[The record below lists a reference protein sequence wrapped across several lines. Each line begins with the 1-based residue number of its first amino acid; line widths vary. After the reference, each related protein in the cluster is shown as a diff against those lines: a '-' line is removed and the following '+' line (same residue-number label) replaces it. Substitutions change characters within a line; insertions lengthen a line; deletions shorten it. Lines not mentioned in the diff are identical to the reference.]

1 MRLVFHGKGKE
12 IMLRKS
18 RFTLIFTLFCALLML
33 GVFAESASAET
44 KVRVGIFYSSTAFK
58 GQTAVNSETGFS
70 IGVYDENGE
79 FSETALEY
87 GIKNAYVYT
96 DGGALVFAS
105 EDMKNASENPDSVI
119 FRSQEGQKL
128 ILRPASLSENAD
140 GGNNSEEN
148 ATDGTS
154 YSADLPYI
162 AISGKKYPE
171 LLEFVIDPNGN
182 IKVINVVGLEQYIKG
197 VLPNEVYTS
206 WEPEALKAAAVATR
220 TYTLKSMRGKHSSL
234 GFDLCSTTDCQV
246 YAGVTKT
253 AKSTDNAVDATRGL
267 VLTYKGSLI
276 DAVYHAISGGTT
288 ESAWGAWGGDKNAHP
303 YLTVVSTPF
312 EKYGELKQGHWSYVI
327 PTDTLKSI
335 IDAKYPDRLTGD
347 IKSIDYSTDGGE
359 YIHTMV
365 ITDTDGKQIKL
376 TTSSAVRSLFNKYA
390 LSANFTL
397 GRTFAPSD
405 KQTDSAVTVITAK
418 GRQKADTADGLTLI
432 TADST
437 ESFSGISDVYFLN
450 GKGFGHGVGM
460 SQFGAQYAALE
471 GYTYKQ
477 ILETYYPGT
486 VLESKY

>member
-1 MRLVFHGKGKE
+1 MS
-12 IMLRKS
+12 RKT
-18 RFTLIFTLFCALLML
+18 RFTLIFALLCALFMFNAFAD
-33 GVFAESASAET
+33 GVSAET

-58 GQTAVNSETGFS
+58 GQAAVNSETGFS
-70 IGVYDENGE
+70 IGVYDENGD
-79 FSETALEY
+79 FSETALENAV
-87 GIKNAYVYT
+87 KNAYVYI

-105 EDMKNASENPDSVI
+105 EDMKDEESNPDGAI
-119 FRSQEGQKL
+119 FRAENGQKL
-128 ILRPASLSENAD
+128 VLRPAALSENSDNNAAAD
-140 GGNNSEEN
+140 AN
-148 ATDGTS
+148 

-162 AISGKKYPE
+162 GISGKKYPE

-234 GFDLCSTTDCQV
+234 GFDLCPTTDCQV

-253 AKSTDNAVDATRGL
+253 AKSTDSAVDGTHGQ
-267 VLTYKGSLI
+267 VLTYNGSLI

-327 PTDTLKSI
+327 PADTLKSI
-335 IDAKYPDRLTGD
+335 INAKYPGKLTGD

-405 KQTDSAVTVITAK
+405 EQTDDTVTVITSK
-418 GRQKADTADGLTLI
+418 GKRTVDAADGLTLI

-437 ESFSGISDVYFLN
+437 ESFSGLSDVYFLN
-450 GKGFGHGVGM
+450 GKGYGHGVGM

-486 VLESKY
+486 LIVSKY

>member
-1 MRLVFHGKGKE
+1 MS
-12 IMLRKS
+12 RKT
-18 RFTLIFTLFCALLML
+18 RFTLIFALLCALFMFNAFAD
-33 GVFAESASAET
+33 GVSAET

-58 GQTAVNSETGFS
+58 GQAAVNSETGFS
-70 IGVYDENGE
+70 IGVYDENGD
-79 FSETALEY
+79 FSETALENAV
-87 GIKNAYVYT
+87 KNAYVYI

-105 EDMKNASENPDSVI
+105 EDMKDEESNPDGVI
-119 FRSQEGQKL
+119 FRAEEGQKL
-128 ILRPASLSENAD
+128 ILRPAALSETDENGAAD
-140 GGNNSEEN
+140 AAN
-148 ATDGTS
+148 

-162 AISGKKYPE
+162 GISGKKYPE

-234 GFDLCSTTDCQV
+234 GFDLCPTTDCQV

-253 AKSTDNAVDATRGL
+253 AKSTDAAVDGTYGQ
-267 VLTYKGSLI
+267 VLTYNGSLI
-276 DAVYHAISGGTT
+276 DAVYHAISGGIT

-327 PTDTLKSI
+327 PTATLKSI
-335 IDAKYPDRLTGD
+335 IDAKYPDKLTGD
-347 IKSIDYSTDGGE
+347 IKSINYSTDGGE

-365 ITDTDGKQIKL
+365 ITDTDGRQIKL

-397 GRTFAPSD
+397 GRTFAPSNEKSD
-405 KQTDSAVTVITAK
+405 GTVTVITAK
-418 GRQKADTADGLTLI
+418 GRETADTADGLTLI

-437 ESFSGISDVYFLN
+437 ESFSGLSDVYFLN
-450 GKGFGHGVGM
+450 GKGYGHGVGM

-486 VLESKY
+486 LIVSRY